1 MIIHEGYNRVI
12 YIHIPRTGG
21 RYITAYF
28 KNHHITESDYNTFVD
43 DHFEQAHAKID
54 YYKDYNYKNFTVVRN
69 PFDRFKSSLKRCLPH
84 CNLSLDKFESVKDYD
99 TFLKYLNII
108 KNTKTLG
115 QFFEKQINFT
125 NKDTYIW
132 KLEDGLGDTF
142 LRWLKVNFDLNTNIR
157 DPKYL
162 AQSNDFNK
170 VKVSDKIEGFIK
182 KYYEE
187 DYKRF
192 KY

>member
-12 YIHIPRTGG
+12 YIHIPRCAG
-21 RYITAYF
+21 RHVTAYF
-28 KNHHITESDYNTFVD
+28 KNHHITESNYDTFID

-54 YYKDYNYKNFTVVRN
+54 YYKNYNYKNFTVVRN
-69 PFDRFKSSLKRCLPH
+69 PFDRFESTLKRCLPY
-84 CNLSLDKFESVKDYD
+84 CNLSLNTFENVKDYD
-99 TFLKYLNII
+99 TFLKYLNLM

-115 QFFEKQINFT
+115 QFFEKQVDFI

-132 KLEDGLGDTF
+132 KLENSLGDNF
-142 LRWLKVNFDLNTNIR
+142 LRWLKDNFDLNTNIR
-157 DPKYL
+157 NPKYL
-162 AQSNDFNK
+162 TWPYDFNE
-170 VKVSDKIEGFIK
+170 VKVSDKTKDYIK

>member
-21 RYITAYF
+21 RYVTAYF
-28 KNHHITESDYNTFVD
+28 KNHHITESNYDTFID

-54 YYKDYNYKNFTVVRN
+54 YYRKYNYKNFTVVRN
-69 PFDRFKSSLKRCLPH
+69 PFNKFISSLKRCLPY
-84 CNLSLDKFESVKDYD
+84 CNLSLDTFESVKDYD
-99 TFLKYLNII
+99 TFLKYLNIM

-115 QFFEKQINFT
+115 QFFEKQINFI
-125 NKDTYIW
+125 NNDTYIW
-132 KLEDGLGDTF
+132 KLEQGLDDMF
-142 LRWLKVNFDLNTNIR
+142 LQWLKENFNLNTSIR
-157 DPKYL
+157 DPKYK
-162 AQSNDFNK
+162 AQTNDFNE
-170 VKVSDKIEGFIK
+170 VKVSDKTEDYIK

>member
-21 RYITAYF
+21 RYVTAYF
-28 KNHHITESDYNTFVD
+28 KNHHITESNYDTFID

-69 PFDRFKSSLKRCLPH
+69 PFDKFKSTLKRCLSY
-84 CNLSLDKFESVKDYD
+84 CNLSLNTFEGVKDYD
-99 TFLKYLNII
+99 TFLKYLNLM

-115 QFFEKQINFT
+115 QFFEKQINFI

-132 KLEDGLGDTF
+132 KLEDSLGDNF
-142 LRWLKVNFDLNTNIR
+142 LRWLKDNFDLNTSIR
-157 DPKYL
+157 NPKYL
-162 AQSNDFNK
+162 TWSYDFNE
-170 VKVSDKIEGFIK
+170 VKVSNETKDYIK

>member
-54 YYKDYNYKNFTVVRN
+54 YYKDYNYKNFTIVRN

>member
-21 RYITAYF
+21 RYVTAYF
-28 KNHHITESDYNTFVD
+28 KNHHITESNYDTFIN

-54 YYKDYNYKNFTVVRN
+54 YYKDYNYKNFTIVRN
-69 PFDRFKSSLKRCLPH
+69 PFDRFISSLKRCLPY
-84 CNLSLDKFESVKDYD
+84 CNLSLDIFENVKDYD
-99 TFLKYLNII
+99 TFLRYLNIM

-115 QFFEKQINFT
+115 QFFEKQLDFIN
-125 NKDTYIW
+125 NDTYIW
-132 KLEDGLGDTF
+132 KLEQGLDDNF
-142 LRWLKVNFDLNTNIR
+142 LDWLNKNFNLNTSIKY
-157 DPKYL
+157 PKYE

-170 VKVSDKIEGFIK
+170 VKVSNETKDYIK

>member
-21 RYITAYF
+21 RYVTAYF
-28 KNHHITESDYNTFVD
+28 KNHHITESDYNTFID

-69 PFDRFKSSLKRCLPH
+69 PFDRFKSLLKRCLPY
-84 CNLSLDKFESVKDYD
+84 CNLSLNTFESVKDYN
-99 TFLKYLNII
+99 TFLKYLNIM

-115 QFFEKQINFT
+115 QFFEKQINFI

>member
-12 YIHIPRTGG
+12 YIHIPRCAG
-21 RYITAYF
+21 RYVTAYF
-28 KNHHITESDYNTFVD
+28 KNHHITESNYDTFID
-43 DHFEQAHAKID
+43 EHFAQAHAKID
-54 YYKDYNYKNFTVVRN
+54 YYKDYNYKNFTVIRN
-69 PFDRFKSSLKRCLPH
+69 PFDRFESTIKRCLPH
-84 CNLSLDKFESVKDYD
+84 CNLSLNTFENVKDYD
-99 TFLKYLNII
+99 TFLKYLNIM

-115 QFFEKQINFT
+115 QFFEKQVNFI

-132 KLEDGLGDTF
+132 KLEDSLGDNF
-142 LRWLKVNFDLNTNIR
+142 LRWLKDNFDLNTSIR
-157 DPKYL
+157 NPKYL
-162 AQSNDFNK
+162 AWPDDFNK
-170 VKVSDKIEGFIK
+170 VKVSNETEDYIK

>member
-21 RYITAYF
+21 RYVTAYF
-28 KNHHITESDYNTFVD
+28 KNHHITESDYNTFID

-54 YYKDYNYKNFTVVRN
+54 YYKDYNYKNFTVVRK
-69 PFDRFKSSLKRCLPH
+69 PFDRFKSLLKRCLPY
-84 CNLSLDKFESVKDYD
+84 CNLSLNTFESVKDYN
-99 TFLKYLNII
+99 TFLKYLNIM

-115 QFFEKQINFT
+115 QFFEKQINFI

>member
-21 RYITAYF
+21 RYVTAYF
-28 KNHHITESDYNTFVD
+28 KNHHITESNYDTFID

-54 YYKDYNYKNFTVVRN
+54 YYRKYNYKNFTVVRN
-69 PFDRFKSSLKRCLPH
+69 PFNKFISSLKRCLPY
-84 CNLSLDKFESVKDYD
+84 CNLSLDTFESVKDYD
-99 TFLKYLNII
+99 TFLKYLNIM

-115 QFFEKQINFT
+115 QFFEKQINFI
-125 NKDTYIW
+125 NNDTYIW
-132 KLEDGLGDTF
+132 KLEQGLDDMF
-142 LRWLKVNFDLNTNIR
+142 LQWLKENFNLNTSIR
-157 DPKYL
+157 DPKYK
-162 AQSNDFNK
+162 ANSNDFNK
-170 VKVSDKIEGFIK
+170 VKVSDKTEDYIRE
-182 KYYEE
+182 YYEE

>member
-28 KNHHITESDYNTFVD
+28 KNHHITESDYDIFVD

-84 CNLSLDKFESVKDYD
+84 CNLSLDTFESVKDYD

>member
-21 RYITAYF
+21 RYVTAYF
-28 KNHHITESDYNTFVD
+28 KNHHITESNYDTFID

-54 YYKDYNYKNFTVVRN
+54 YYRKYNYKNFTVVRN
-69 PFDRFKSSLKRCLPH
+69 PFNKFISSLKRCLPY
-84 CNLSLDKFESVKDYD
+84 CNLSLDTFKSVKDYD
-99 TFLKYLNII
+99 TFLKYLNIM

-115 QFFEKQINFT
+115 QFFEKQINFI
-125 NKDTYIW
+125 NNDTYIW
-132 KLEDGLGDTF
+132 KLEQGLDDMF
-142 LRWLKVNFDLNTNIR
+142 LQWLKENFNLNTSIR
-157 DPKYL
+157 DPKYK
-162 AQSNDFNK
+162 ANSNDFNK
-170 VKVSDKIEGFIK
+170 VKVSDKTEDYIRE
-182 KYYEE
+182 YYEE

>member
-21 RYITAYF
+21 RYVTAYF
-28 KNHHITESDYNTFVD
+28 KNHHITESDYNTFID

-69 PFDRFKSSLKRCLPH
+69 PFDRFKSLLKRCLPY
-84 CNLSLDKFESVKDYD
+84 CNLSLNTFESVKDYD
-99 TFLKYLNII
+99 TFLKYLNIM

-115 QFFEKQINFT
+115 QFFEKQINFI

>member
-21 RYITAYF
+21 RYVTAYF
-28 KNHHITESDYNTFVD
+28 KNHHITESDYNTFID

-69 PFDRFKSSLKRCLPH
+69 PFDRFKSLLKRCLPY
-84 CNLSLDKFESVKDYD
+84 CNLSLNTFESVKDYN
-99 TFLKYLNII
+99 TFLKYLNIM

-115 QFFEKQINFT
+115 QFFEKQINFI

-142 LRWLKVNFDLNTNIR
+142 LKWLKVNFDLNTNIQN
-157 DPKYL
+157 PKYL
-162 AQSNDFNK
+162 ARSNDFNK

>member
-21 RYITAYF
+21 RYVTAYF
-28 KNHHITESDYNTFVD
+28 KNHHITESNYDTFID

-54 YYKDYNYKNFTVVRN
+54 YYKKYNYKNFTVVRN
-69 PFDRFKSSLKRCLPH
+69 PFNKFISSLKRCLPY
-84 CNLSLDKFESVKDYD
+84 CNLSLDTFESVKDYD
-99 TFLKYLNII
+99 TFLKYLNIM

-115 QFFEKQINFT
+115 QFFEKQIDFI

-132 KLEDGLGDTF
+132 KLEQGLDNNF
-142 LRWLKVNFDLNTNIR
+142 LQWLKDKFNLNTSIR
-157 DPKYL
+157 DPKYK
-162 AQSNDFNK
+162 AQTNDFNE
-170 VKVSDKIEGFIK
+170 VKVSDKTEDYIK

-187 DYKRF
+187 DYKKF